1 MYQQTRD
8 EIKRQEIIEKMS
20 GIIDKNRKQFL
31 MPEGWDR
38 EFVEIIQLLGYK
50 IDLVEEKILKNLD
63 ELST

>member
-1 MYQQTRD
+1 
-8 EIKRQEIIEKMS
+8 MS

-38 EFVEIIQLLGYK
+38 EFVEIVQLLGYK

>member
-38 EFVEIIQLLGYK
+38 EFVEIVQLLGYK